1 MEDLGLYAG
10 ILTSAGHHVPGLD
23 ELTFPVTQDTQET
36 NNDLPF
42 EVQHDV
48 VEVQAS
54 EVVVRRRTAKGAS
67 HRSKKFDQKEDVVIC
82 SAWLNVSKD
91 PIHGAN
97 QTRLSFWRR
106 IHDFFEKNKETP
118 TVRTE
123 SSIMHRWLTI
133 QKDVNKYCSC
143 YEAIERRNQSGATIQ
158 DMVCFCSWFF
168 YLFSIFGSSVNILTF
183 K

>member
-1 MEDLGLYAG
+1 LYAG

-82 SAWLNVSKD
+82 SAWLNAST
-91 PIHGAN
+91 PSTPSASAFSSGEPARECAA
-97 QTRLSFWRR
+97 QGRL
-106 IHDFFEKNKETP
+106 
-118 TVRTE
+118 
-123 SSIMHRWLTI
+123 LT
-133 QKDVNKYCSC
+133 
-143 YEAIERRNQSGATIQ
+143 SGAEKFKAPPLIT
-158 DMVCFCSWFF
+158 FF
-168 YLFSIFGSSVNILTF
+168 LKADAGRGLSGLRASAPSHWQEAKRFWSH
-183 K
+183 

>member
-54 EVVVRRRTAKGAS
+54 EVAVRRRTAKGAS

-118 TVRTE
+118 AVRTE

-143 YEAIERRNQSGATIQ
+143 YEAIEHRNQSGATIQ